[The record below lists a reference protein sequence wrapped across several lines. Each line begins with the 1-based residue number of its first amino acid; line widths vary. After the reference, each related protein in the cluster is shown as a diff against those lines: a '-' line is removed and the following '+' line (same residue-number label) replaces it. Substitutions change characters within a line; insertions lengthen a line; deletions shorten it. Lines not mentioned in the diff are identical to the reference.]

1 MTGGFQGTISM
12 LVFDSP
18 LSLLIVLMTDFE
30 TLLAYTLKL
39 DTPTINCSNSKYQET
54 NTWDEVK
61 DRMHLYLLFIFL
73 PIKL

>member
-1 MTGGFQGTISM
+1 MTGGFHGTISM

-54 NTWDEVK
+54 NTWVE
-61 DRMHLYLLFIFL
+61 DRMKVHI
-73 PIKL
+73 